1 MSSIVINYFVA
12 HAQWACQRHPI
23 GFVDK
28 KSQTIYSWIDWI
40 VSYNLLFSFLG
51 NQTVAKYAAVQTI
64 SPETAEEYMAL
75 LTKTLERYIAGI
87 IPKKFGIVWD
97 GCTFRSEHYMAF
109 LGVPPRRQDGED
121 PAPHGSSRGDD
132 IVDHSAHAHASF
144 LQVVLGYF
152 DRSLADVL

>member
-1 MSSIVINYFVA
+1 MDYFRCRCSKIRKQDSKTGYTNLISHIRAQHPNFAAEIASSG
-12 HAQWACQRHPI
+12 HASGTLI

-75 LTKTLERYIAGI
+75 LTKTTLPALFPRNSALYGMAA
-87 IPKKFGIVWD
+87 PSA
-97 GCTFRSEHYMAF
+97 RSTTWQF
-109 LGVPPRRQDGED
+109 LGC
-121 PAPHGSSRGDD
+121 
-132 IVDHSAHAHASF
+132 SATTA
-144 LQVVLGYF
+144 
-152 DRSLADVL
+152 R

>member
-1 MSSIVINYFVA
+1 MLYKFNQSQPSITENQPIG
-12 HAQWACQRHPI
+12 HASGTRI

-97 GCTFRSEHYMAF
+97 GCTFRSEHYMAIF
-109 LGVPPRRQDGED
+109 WVFRHDGKMEKILL
-121 PAPHGSSRGDD
+121 PMAPLVVTTSS
-132 IVDHSAHAHASF
+132 ITP
-144 LQVVLGYF
+144 LMPML
-152 DRSLADVL
+152 RSSK